1 MACEPRAAELDQQV
15 LGRLRSGR
23 QGDRTVGVLEV
34 AELLQMPTAT

>member
-34 AELLQMPTAT
+34 TELLQMPTAT